1 MDRQRLIVRFV
12 AFAAAAAPLTSFAE
26 EKPPAPWAAS
36 SASSQASV
44 ADWANQKFASTK
56 PAAEGRKTPAPF
68 DASFMAK
75 PAPAGDRYGAP
86 ATTAVL
92 NRAPENTAPQNTAA
106 PNAMREAGDSRAKR
120 LSETNPLRGG
130 NVSGEQVIR
139 VGATSDL
146 PSERKNDDPFAAFS
160 SSAAPLPVAA
170 TPVAR
175 PAEHSPTEQESSEP
189 VPPPAAAAAPNRIEI
204 GATPVSPEPTPQAEP
219 EAIAIA
225 PEAMQE
231 LTPVERAP
239 VERAPMNRRDD
250 ADSAAA
256 PRASADGTD
265 VYQQG
270 SPPAARVAS
279 SSAYDEPKRFDG
291 EFGGTSMPAAEG
303 VGQPGPAELE
313 GPQEASLVVEKR
325 GPREAQIGKPCR
337 FAIKVRN
344 TGSAAAENVVLT
356 DQTPAGTRLLK
367 TNPTA
372 TPQDGKI
379 VWRLGTL
386 AAGEERIVEMQFEPL
401 REGPLGSVATV
412 TMDAS
417 ASAQTKVTRPQLA
430 IRVAAA
436 NRVLLGEEQIITI
449 ELHNP
454 GTGAATGVMLV
465 EDVPPQLR
473 HAAGPALEYEV
484 GDLQPGETRRIE
496 LNMAAAQAGHVVNA
510 ISAVA
515 DGDLRANGSVE
526 FDVVAPSLAVSIDGP
541 SRRYLERPA
550 SYTISVDNPGTAP
563 AKDVRLVTHLP
574 RGMEFV
580 RANNLG
586 EYDATSHSVYWS
598 LAELPEGQRGEVE
611 VVAMPVAAGEHT
623 LSVASEA
630 RDGLEAEKSHVV
642 RVEGV
647 ASLAFEVR
655 DMADPIEI
663 GAETTYEIR
672 VLNEGTKAATNVKV
686 RVEAPTGLRVVAAQ
700 GDAAN
705 RIDAGRA
712 EFAALPRLEPGQKAA
727 FRVRV
732 TGAEAGDQRV
742 TVLVES
748 DDLSGPIRRE
758 ESTRVFADE

>member
-1 MDRQRLIVRFV
+1 MDRQRLFVRLV
-12 AFAAAAAPLTSFAE
+12 AIAATAAPLASFADDT
-26 EKPPAPWAAS
+26 PPTPWAAS
-36 SASSQASV
+36 PSASSSSV
-44 ADWANQKFASTK
+44 ADWANQKLAPAK
-56 PAAEGRKTPAPF
+56 PASSTPAPQSAAATKTPAPF
-68 DASFMAK
+68 DASFLT
-75 PAPAGDRYGAP
+75 APAATGDRYGAP
-86 ATTAVL
+86 
-92 NRAPENTAPQNTAA
+92 TAPSTLTTTPPPA
-106 PNAMREAGDSRAKR
+106 PNTIRTSGGSANK
-120 LSETNPLRGG
+120 LPQTNTLRGG
-130 NVSGEQVIR
+130 NASGQQVIR
-139 VGATSDL
+139 VGATSELQDA
-146 PSERKNDDPFAAFS
+146 PKADDPFAAFAKP
-160 SSAAPLPVAA
+160 AAPLPVAA
-170 TPVAR
+170 TPVANSAT
-175 PAEHSPTEQESSEP
+175 PATPTP
-189 VPPPAAAAAPNRIEI
+189 TTPPAAAPNRIEI
-204 GATPVSPEPTPQAEP
+204 GATPVTPTPASKSEP
-219 EAIAIA
+219 EQITIA

-231 LTPVERAP
+231 LAP
-239 VERAPMNRRDD
+239 VERIPVERTPVQRDSE
-250 ADSAAA
+250 AYSAAT
-256 PRASADGTD
+256 PSASDHGSGATEQ
-265 VYQQG
+265 V
-270 SPPAARVAS
+270 SPPEPRVAAS
-279 SSAYDEPKRFDG
+279 RAYNEPKSFDG
-291 EFGGTSMPAAEG
+291 AFGGASMPVAEG

-344 TGSAAAENVVLT
+344 TGDGPAENVVLT

-367 TNPTA
+367 T
-372 TPQDGKI
+372 TPAADQQDGKL

-386 AAGEERIVEMQFEPL
+386 APGAERIVEMQLEPL

-436 NRVLLGEEQIITI
+436 NRVLLGEEQIISI

-473 HAAGPALEYEV
+473 HAAGAALEYEV

-496 LNMAAAQAGHVVNA
+496 LTMTAAQAGHVVNA

-541 SRRYLERPA
+541 TRRYLERPA
-550 SYTISVDNPGTAP
+550 SYVIGVDNPGTAP
-563 AKDVRLVTHLP
+563 AKDVKLVTHLP
-574 RGMEFV
+574 RGLEFV

-586 EYDATSHSVYWS
+586 EYDATTHSVYWS
-598 LAELPEGQRGEVE
+598 LAELPEGERGEVE

-623 LSVASEA
+623 LSVESEA

-647 ASLAFEVR
+647 ASLSFEVR
-655 DMADPIEI
+655 DLADPIEI
-663 GAETTYEIR
+663 GGETTYDIR

-700 GDAAN
+700 GDAPN

-748 DDLSGPIRRE
+748 DDLSRPIRRE

>member
-1 MDRQRLIVRFV
+1 MDRQRLFV
-12 AFAAAAAPLTSFAE
+12 CFAALAAVTSPLAASAE
-26 EKPPAPWAAS
+26 EAPPAPWAAKP
-36 SASSQASV
+36 SASSASV
-44 ADWANQKFASTK
+44 ADWANDKLAPAKPGAGTT
-56 PAAEGRKTPAPF
+56 PAASQSPAPF
-68 DASFMAK
+68 DASFLTAS
-75 PAPAGDRYGAP
+75 PATGDRYGASL
-86 ATTAVL
+86 AS
-92 NRAPENTAPQNTAA
+92 A
-106 PNAMREAGDSRAKR
+106 PNTVREAGDKAASTLPQA
-120 LSETNPLRGG
+120 NPLRGG
-130 NVSGEQVIR
+130 NASGQQVIR

-146 PSERKNDDPFAAFS
+146 PGPPASDDPFAAYTKP
-160 SSAAPLPVAA
+160 AAPLPVTA
-170 TPVAR
+170 TPVA
-175 PAEHSPTEQESSEP
+175 PSASS
-189 VPPPAAAAAPNRIEI
+189 PPPARAASETPARIAI
-204 GATPVSPEPTPQAEP
+204 GATPVTPAPTPQAEP
-219 EAIAIA
+219 EAITIA

-231 LTPVERAP
+231 LTPIQRDAIPRGPDAYGQSSAAP
-239 VERAPMNRRDD
+239 VPTTNSNGSPAY
-250 ADSAAA
+250 A
-256 PRASADGTD
+256 
-265 VYQQG
+265 VV
-270 SPPAARVAS
+270 SPPAPHVA
-279 SSAYDEPKRFDG
+279 AAKALDEPQRFDG
-291 EFGGTSMPAAEG
+291 AFGGSSMPAVEG

-313 GPQEASLVVEKR
+313 GPQKASLIVEKR
-325 GPREAQIGKPCR
+325 GPQEAQIGKPCR

-344 TGSAAAENVVLT
+344 TGDGPAENVLLT
-356 DQTPAGTRLLK
+356 DHIPAGTRLLK
-367 TNPTA
+367 TNPA
-372 TPQDGKI
+372 ADQQDGKL
-379 VWRLGTL
+379 VWRLGAL
-386 AAGEERIVEMQFEPL
+386 PAGEERTVEMQLEPL

-417 ASAQTKVTRPQLA
+417 ASAATTVTRPQLT
-430 IRVAAA
+430 IRAAA
-436 NRVLLGEEQIITI
+436 ASRVLLGAEQVITI

-496 LNMAAAQAGHVVNA
+496 LNMTAAQVGHVVNA
-510 ISAVA
+510 VAAVA
-515 DGDLRANGSVE
+515 DGDLRAQGAVE

-541 SRRYLERPA
+541 TRRYLERPA
-550 SYTISVDNPGTAP
+550 SYVISVDNSGTAP

-574 RGMEFV
+574 PGLDFV

-586 EYDATSHSVYWS
+586 EYDATTRSIYWS

-623 LSVASEA
+623 LSVQSEA

-655 DMADPIEI
+655 DLADPIEI
-663 GAETTYEIR
+663 GGETTYEIR

-705 RIDAGRA
+705 RMEAGRA

-742 TVLVES
+742 TVLLES
-748 DDLSGPIRRE
+748 DDLTGPIRRE

>member
-1 MDRQRLIVRFV
+1 MDRQRFFVRL
-12 AFAAAAAPLTSFAE
+12 AALAVVTAPAGLFAE
-26 EKPPAPWAAS
+26 EAPPAPWAGTPPS
-36 SASSQASV
+36 SSASV
-44 ADWANQKFASTK
+44 ADWANQKFAPTK
-56 PAAEGRKTPAPF
+56 SAATTPAPQNTATKTPAPF
-68 DASFMAK
+68 DASFLTA
-75 PAPAGDRYGAP
+75 PAAAGDRYGAP
-86 ATTAVL
+86 AT
-92 NRAPENTAPQNTAA
+92 PA
-106 PNAMREAGDSRAKR
+106 PNTVRNAGATTTTK
-120 LSETNPLRGG
+120 LPANNPLRGG
-130 NVSGEQVIR
+130 NASGEQVIR
-139 VGATSDL
+139 VGATSDM
-146 PSERKNDDPFAAFS
+146 PSAPASNDPFAAFAKT
-160 SSAAPLPVAA
+160 AAPLPVTA
-170 TPVAR
+170 TPV
-175 PAEHSPTEQESSEP
+175 TN
-189 VPPPAAAAAPNRIEI
+189 AAPTSAPTTTPAPATNRIAI
-204 GATPVSPEPTPQAEP
+204 GATPVAPAPSSPATSSQTEP
-219 EAIAIA
+219 ERISIA

-231 LTPVERAP
+231 LTPIQRGSEP
-239 VERAPMNRRDD
+239 LRD
-250 ADSAAA
+250 AA
-256 PRASADGTD
+256 PRASAHGSD
-265 VYQQG
+265 VYGQV
-270 SPPAARVAS
+270 SPPAPRVATS
-279 SSAYDEPKRFDG
+279 NALEEPKRFDG
-291 EFGGTSMPAAEG
+291 AFSNSSMSAVEG
-303 VGQPGPAELE
+303 VGQPGPATLE

-344 TGSAAAENVVLT
+344 TGDGPAENVVLT
-356 DQTPAGTRLLK
+356 DHTPAGTRLLK
-367 TNPTA
+367 TNPA
-372 TPQDGKI
+372 ADQQEGKLI
-379 VWRLGTL
+379 WRLGTIPS
-386 AAGEERIVEMQFEPL
+386 GEERTVEMQLEPL

-417 ASAQTKVTRPQLA
+417 ASAATTVTRPQLT

-436 NRVLLGEEQIITI
+436 NRVLLGEEHVIAI

-496 LNMAAAQAGHVVNA
+496 LNMTAAQAGHVVNA
-510 ISAVA
+510 IAAVA
-515 DGDLRANGSVE
+515 DGDLRAEGSVE
-526 FDVVAPSLAVSIDGP
+526 FDVVAASLAVSIDGP
-541 SRRYLERPA
+541 SRRFLERPA
-550 SYTISVDNPGTAP
+550 SYVIGVDNPGTAP

-574 RGMEFV
+574 RGLEFV

-586 EYDATSHSVYWS
+586 EYDATTHSVYWS
-598 LAELPEGQRGEVE
+598 LAELPEGERGEVE

-623 LSVASEA
+623 LSVESEA

-655 DMADPIEI
+655 DLNDPIEI
-663 GAETTYEIR
+663 GGETTYEIR

-732 TGAEAGDQRV
+732 AGAEAGDQRV

-748 DDLSGPIRRE
+748 DDLSRPIRRE